1 MGDLP
6 AIEVMADAAIK
17 STWAVEPAANAVPAA
32 EVIDTILAVD
42 PSTNAAPA
50 IETIEPIQAV
60 EEQAIE
66 DAPSISAMESSVQAA
81 HFADKAVKFGM
92 SGAEAIMSILAME
105 LSSKAKPS
113 ADAIECILAM
123 ETGTNAEDTGGNR
136 FPSNKDEGT
145 IPSSNSYNNDA
156 SINNQISASKHDLSR
171 RMRGLKR
178 KWRKFSRNLDRCSG
192 GHQKDSAFDY
202 AAYPMEKDMP
212 IGNVQQIRAAIAP
225 TPKSLLKKKVKR
237 LLKEEVDKVAELQNQ
252 NDQLQKGVDLTQKK
266 LMSLKDYNHKLVVA
280 LQAEKKKSHL
290 TIAQLLDDIEV
301 AMVEYQ

>member
-1 MGDLP
+1 
-6 AIEVMADAAIK
+6 
-17 STWAVEPAANAVPAA
+17 
-32 EVIDTILAVD
+32 
-42 PSTNAAPA
+42 
-50 IETIEPIQAV
+50 
-60 EEQAIE
+60 
-66 DAPSISAMESSVQAA
+66 
-81 HFADKAVKFGM
+81 
-92 SGAEAIMSILAME
+92 MSILAME

-178 KWRKFSRNLDRCSG
+178 KRQKFSRNFDRCSG

-202 AAYPMEKDMP
+202 AAYRTEEDIP
-212 IGNVQQIRAAIAP
+212 IGNVQQIRATIAP
-225 TPKSLLKKKVKR
+225 IPKSPLKKKVKR
-237 LLKEEVDKVAELQNQ
+237 MLKAEVAKVADLQNQ

-266 LMSLKDYNHKLVVA
+266 LLSLKDDNRKLAMA
-280 LQAEKKKSHL
+280 L
-290 TIAQLLDDIEV
+290 
-301 AMVEYQ
+301 